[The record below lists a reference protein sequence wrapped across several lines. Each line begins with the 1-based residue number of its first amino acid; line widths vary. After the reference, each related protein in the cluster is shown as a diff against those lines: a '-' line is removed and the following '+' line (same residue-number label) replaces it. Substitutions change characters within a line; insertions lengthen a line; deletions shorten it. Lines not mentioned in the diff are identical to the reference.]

1 MKNLFMKCLA
11 VPAAVAMLLVVLAAA
26 VVNAQEQ
33 PSFASAEEAVNA
45 LVAALENNDVAA
57 LGTLLGP
64 GSEGVLSSGDEVADA
79 NARAD
84 FLARYQAKHALVAE
98 DDGAMTLQ
106 VGDND
111 WPLPIPVVLREG
123 KWYLD
128 GAAGADE
135 IVYRRVGRNEL
146 GAIAVSRG
154 FVDAQI
160 EYAAAGHDGNEP
172 GVFAAKL
179 MSDPEQQNGLYWP
192 TAEGAPPSPA
202 GETIARAAAEGYRAV
217 TGKRRSYH
225 GYYYRILRTQGP
237 AAPGGKASYMDD
249 QGLMTRGFA
258 VIAWPAKY
266 GNSGVMTFL
275 VNQQGIVFQKDLGAE
290 TDARARDII
299 RFEFDTS
306 WEPTADTVTDDE
318 VAPE

>member
-1 MKNLFMKCLA
+1 
-11 VPAAVAMLLVVLAAA
+11 MLLVVFAAA

-33 PSFASAEEAVNA
+33 PSFTSAEEAVNA
-45 LVAALENNDVAA
+45 LVAALENNDVPA

-98 DDGAMTLQ
+98 DDGTMTLQ

-160 EYAAAGHDGNEP
+160 EYAAVGHDGNEP

-179 MSDPEQQNGLYWP
+179 MSDPGQQNGLYWP

-202 GETIARAAAEGYRAV
+202 GETIARDRKSV
-217 TGKRRSYH
+217 
-225 GYYYRILRTQGP
+225 
-237 AAPGGKASYMDD
+237 
-249 QGLMTRGFA
+249 
-258 VIAWPAKY
+258 V
-266 GNSGVMTFL
+266 
-275 VNQQGIVFQKDLGAE
+275 
-290 TDARARDII
+290 
-299 RFEFDTS
+299 
-306 WEPTADTVTDDE
+306 
-318 VAPE
+318 

>member
-11 VPAAVAMLLVVLAAA
+11 VPAAVAMLLVVFAAA

-45 LVAALENNDVAA
+45 LVSALENNDVAA

-84 FLARYQAKHALVAE
+84 FLARYRAKHALVAE

-225 GYYYRILRTQGP
+225 GYYYRMLFAQG
-237 AAPGGKASYMDD
+237 ANANGGAREYFVDGLLA
-249 QGLMTRGFA
+249 QGVALL
-258 VIAWPAKY
+258 AWPAQY
-266 GNSGVMTFL
+266 GVSGVKSFI
-275 VNQQGIVFQKDLGAE
+275 VNHEGIVYEKDLGEDTAAAVQGIE
-290 TDARARDII
+290 L
-299 RFEFDTS
+299 FDPDNS
-306 WEPTADTVTDDE
+306 WSV
-318 VAPE
+318 VAPESGS